1 MLISLRG
8 ISLKKVFIPFLLFI
22 LLLVGCSSKP
32 DDVRKEMWDEGL
44 KVYQDISTSI
54 QNGSQVTDEQIQRV
68 NFFYNKYTGDT
79 SITDNEAMLL
89 FNLNKLLQNAIEIK
103 IAKLKMDH
111 TGVDDGIKEF
121 IKTSDSL
128 KEIFKG

>member
-1 MLISLRG
+1 M
-8 ISLKKVFIPFLLFI
+8 KKVFIPFLLFI